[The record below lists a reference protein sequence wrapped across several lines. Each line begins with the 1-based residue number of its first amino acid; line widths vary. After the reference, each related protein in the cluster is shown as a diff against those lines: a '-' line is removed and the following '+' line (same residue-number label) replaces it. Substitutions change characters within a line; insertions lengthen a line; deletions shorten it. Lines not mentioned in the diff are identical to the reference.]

1 MKNETNV
8 YHITYYTADKSASI
22 FFWGCNFSCKGCIRK
37 LDVLDYHLKD
47 TDKKSKKVVFLDFEE
62 IIKRVIPL
70 EPKRVVFRGWEPTLD
85 PDLPKLA
92 ASFHDEFKTWNYLTT
107 NGFTIPSLNDVDEI
121 EISIKAYSDEIHRDY
136 TGKSNK
142 RVLDNFINVY
152 EMDVKLRAETIL
164 IPNYIDSQEI
174 ELIARF
180 ISRVD
185 PAIPFRI
192 DGYVP
197 IPGTPWRPP
206 TQEEMDGAV
215 DAARKYLKN
224 VSRLDGSVSFKGEV
238 LKIV

>member
-8 YHITYYTADKSASI
+8 YHIVYYTDDKSTSI
-22 FFWGCNFSCKGCIRK
+22 FFWGCNFSCTGCIRK

-47 TDKKSKKVVFLDFEE
+47 TDKKSKKVVFLDSQEVIE
-62 IIKRVIPL
+62 RVKKL
-70 EPKRVVFRGWEPTLD
+70 EPKRVVFRGWEPALD
-85 PDLPKLA
+85 PELPKLA
-92 ASFHDEFKTWNYLTT
+92 ESFHEELKTWNLLTT
-107 NGFTIPSLNDVDEI
+107 NGFTIPSLNDMDEI

-152 EMDVKLRAETIL
+152 GMDVKLRAETIL
-164 IPNYIDSQEI
+164 IPNYIDHQEI
-174 ELIARF
+174 GKIARF
-180 ISRVD
+180 ISKVD

-197 IPGTPWRPP
+197 IPGTPWRSP
-206 TQEEMDGAV
+206 TQEEMDRAV
-215 DAARKYLKN
+215 DATRKYLED

-238 LKIV
+238 RKIL

>member
-8 YHITYYTADKSASI
+8 YHIIYYTADKSVSI
-22 FFWGCNFSCKGCIRK
+22 FFWGCNFSCTGCIRK

-47 TDKKSKKVVFLDFEE
+47 TDKKSKKIVFLDSREVIE
-62 IIKRVIPL
+62 RVKKL

-85 PDLPKLA
+85 PELPKLA
-92 ASFHDEFKTWNYLTT
+92 ESFHEELKTWNLLTT
-107 NGFTIPSLNDVDEI
+107 NGFTIPSLDDVDEI
-121 EISIKAYSDEIHRDY
+121 QISIKAYSDEIHRDY

-152 EMDVKLRAETIL
+152 GMDVKLRAETIL
-164 IPNYIDSQEI
+164 IPNYIDHQEI
-174 ELIARF
+174 GNIARF
-180 ISRVD
+180 ISKVD

-197 IPGTPWRPP
+197 IPGTPWRSP
-206 TQEEMDGAV
+206 TQEEMDRAV
-215 DAARKYLKN
+215 YETRKYLED

-238 LKIV
+238 MKIL